1 MANIGGRMCVGRR
14 EVGWSVEEG
23 ESGTEWVKGEKGIG
37 ELGERCRVMRMAV
50 EAENGNEM

>member
-23 ESGTEWVKGEKGIG
+23 ESGTECVKGEKGIG